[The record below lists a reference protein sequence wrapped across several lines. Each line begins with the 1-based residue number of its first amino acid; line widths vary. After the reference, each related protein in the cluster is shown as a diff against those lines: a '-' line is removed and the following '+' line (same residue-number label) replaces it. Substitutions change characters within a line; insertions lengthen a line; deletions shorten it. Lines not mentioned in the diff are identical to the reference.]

1 MGGLFGIGSSATP
14 KIASRIYNLFLIDCH
29 NILYYTTLHI
39 QMDRLKH
46 QTFAQ
51 RFLNCVNGIIC
62 SLKLNIYIAA
72 PSINDLWGEFICFL
86 NDPNCLVWRKVG
98 MKTTEMPRKHHSK
111 GSFLLTVLSALTGN
125 KLGDFSTWFPSC
137 IIAGKTFT
145 ILHTPSPHV
154 FTRGA
159 KPGYIHSHRDLETSS
174 DFVFISSDFLLSV
187 SQHQA

>member
-1 MGGLFGIGSSATP
+1 
-14 KIASRIYNLFLIDCH
+14 
-29 NILYYTTLHI
+29 
-39 QMDRLKH
+39 MDRLKH

-62 SLKLNIYIAA
+62 SLNFYIAA

-86 NDPNCLVWRKVG
+86 NDPNCVARSWDENHWNAQKTPQQRHISSYCTFRLDRKQIRV
-98 MKTTEMPRKHHSK
+98 
-111 GSFLLTVLSALTGN
+111 
-125 KLGDFSTWFPSC
+125 FSTWFPSC

-159 KPGYIHSHRDLETSS
+159 NPGNTFIHIAIWKPRLILCLSRQTSS
-174 DFVFISSDFLLSV
+174 CLCLSIKHNGLMEKPH
-187 SQHQA
+187 S